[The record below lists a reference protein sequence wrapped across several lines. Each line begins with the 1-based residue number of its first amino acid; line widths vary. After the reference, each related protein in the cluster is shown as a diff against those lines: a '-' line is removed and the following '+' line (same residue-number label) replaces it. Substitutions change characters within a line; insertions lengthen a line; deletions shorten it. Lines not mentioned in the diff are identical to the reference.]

1 MGCVR
6 TPRRR
11 GPAHDGPA
19 LRALREKICSGA
31 SPSMREASNV
41 GRNTPI
47 SSSRCGRTRSADQA
61 NDQRLGVKTAFE
73 GRFRRREAARVFA
86 AAIEQTRWRKAFL
99 RAAWGRHRLPTGRT
113 TQERIVRRAACCSTS
128 RSRQYNNAA
137 RRRCAAGCLAPA
149 LRHQLSPPEDR
160 LPCR

>member
-11 GPAHDGPA
+11 GPAQDGPA
-19 LRALREKICSGA
+19 LRTLREKIYPGA
-31 SPSMREASNV
+31 SPSMRVASNV

-47 SSSRCGRTRSADQA
+47 PSGWCGRPPAADQA

-73 GRFRRREAARVFA
+73 GRFRPREAVRVFA
-86 AAIEQTRWRKAFL
+86 AVIEQTRWRKAFL

-137 RRRCAAGCLAPA
+137 RRRCAAGCLAPG
-149 LRHQLSPPEDR
+149 LRHRLSQRGDR
-160 LPCR
+160 WPCR